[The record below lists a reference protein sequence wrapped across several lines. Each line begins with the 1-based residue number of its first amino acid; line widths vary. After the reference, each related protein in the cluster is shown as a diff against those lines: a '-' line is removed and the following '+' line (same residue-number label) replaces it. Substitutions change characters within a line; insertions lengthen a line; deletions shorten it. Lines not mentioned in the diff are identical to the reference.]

1 MFFDVLRNYIELTF
15 HFCAPRCL
23 QLLLAVPRMSL
34 ADSRRYVGYHWP
46 HPAWPDDAVEVLHP
60 TAEAASKVL
69 LEACEAHENGENQ
82 REARGSKM
90 GAS

>member
-1 MFFDVLRNYIELTF
+1 
-15 HFCAPRCL
+15 
-23 QLLLAVPRMSL
+23 MSL

-46 HPAWPDDAVEVLHP
+46 HPAPDDAVEVPGP
-60 TAEAASKVL
+60 TAEAALKVL